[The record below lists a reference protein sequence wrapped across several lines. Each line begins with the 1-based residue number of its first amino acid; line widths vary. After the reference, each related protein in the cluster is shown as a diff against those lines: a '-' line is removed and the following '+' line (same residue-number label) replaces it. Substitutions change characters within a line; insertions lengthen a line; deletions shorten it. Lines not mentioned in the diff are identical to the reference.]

1 MIYYLVLAFFV
12 VEYMRPGNM
21 LPALNALRLNTV
33 IPLAMLVATSLSGK
47 VSNGE
52 VLSERNTLIFATLIV
67 LVIGSVVTARIT
79 MYAFTAF
86 TVVLGYVLLTWVVA
100 RQMGDI
106 EDVKGLFKTLMF
118 IHVGIIG
125 IAPELVLDGQNRN
138 YIPTGAFLGDGN
150 DFALSIDILVPFCL
164 FMIFDA
170 KGIKGRLFWAAT
182 LLVLVAAIIGTQ
194 SRGGTLGLVAVAI
207 YYWTKTDRKV
217 LTAALAVVAVVGV
230 LGLAS
235 PQYFERMNTLS
246 HVEDDGSAQGRIT
259 AWKAGTNMMLSNPL
273 LGVGAGNFPPNFP
286 RFAPGA
292 DGVGRWKTAH
302 SIYFLIL
309 GELGLPGL
317 MLLLYFV
324 FWNLYE
330 NRRLTKEIM
339 KQGLAKSSREVRL
352 VGSLSASLLAFAVAG
367 AFLSAIYYPHMYVI
381 AGLLIATRRIARLA
395 AVQAQAQ
402 TVPADGSVPVAP
414 MLAQPSLRPQFQPG
428 RYVS

>member
-21 LPALNALRLNTV
+21 FPPLNALRLNTV
-33 IPLAMLVATSLSGK
+33 IPLAMLVGTSLSGK

-52 VLSERNTLIFATLIV
+52 ILRERNMLIFATLMV
-67 LVIGSVVTARIT
+67 LVIGSVVTARVT

-118 IHVGIIG
+118 IHLGIIG

-170 KGIKGRLFWAAT
+170 KGLKGRLFWAAT
-182 LLVLVAAIIGTQ
+182 LLVLVAAVIGTQ
-194 SRGGTLGLVAVAI
+194 SRGGTLGMVAVAI

-259 AWKAGTNMMLSNPL
+259 AWTAGTNMMLSNPL

-292 DGVGRWKTAH
+292 GGIGPWKTAH

-309 GELGLPGL
+309 GELGLPGI
-317 MLLLYFV
+317 MFLLYFI

-330 NRRLTKEIM
+330 NRRLTKEVL
-339 KQGLAKSSREVRL
+339 KRGLAKSSREVRL
-352 VGSLSASLLAFAVAG
+352 VASLSASLLAFAVAG
-367 AFLSAIYYPHMYVI
+367 AFLSAIYYPHMYVL

-395 AVQAQAQ
+395 VAQ
-402 TVPADGSVPVAP
+402 TAATDAATSAGPV
-414 MLAQPSLRPQFQPG
+414 LVQPSLRPQFQPG